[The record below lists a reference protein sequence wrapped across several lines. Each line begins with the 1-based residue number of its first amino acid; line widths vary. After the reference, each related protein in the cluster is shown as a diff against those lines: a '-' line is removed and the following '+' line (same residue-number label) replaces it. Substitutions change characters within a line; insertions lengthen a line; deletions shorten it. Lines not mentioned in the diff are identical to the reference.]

1 MIEQTCRSGK
11 PYPPG
16 PISKG
21 GKSMKITSP
30 IVGEVEVSAD
40 RVIEFPAG
48 LPGFEACRQFTL
60 LHAADNDAPKAFM
73 LQSLNDPDVMFSVTT
88 PDVLGLNYEFTLTD
102 DEVAALQL
110 SSADDVSLLL
120 IVRHNDDAQN
130 NPAESP
136 VRANLM
142 APLVLNTATRRGL
155 QKVIGKVDTSVTLRA
170 VA

>member
-1 MIEQTCRSGK
+1 
-11 PYPPG
+11 
-16 PISKG
+16 
-21 GKSMKITSP
+21 MKITSP
-30 IVGEVEVSAD
+30 IVGEVEVSSD
-40 RVIEFPAG
+40 RIIEFPAG

-60 LHAADNDAPKAFM
+60 LHDEGSEAPQAFM

-88 PDVLGLNYEFTLTD
+88 PDVLGLNYEFTLSD

-110 SSADDVSLLL
+110 TNPDDVSLLL
-120 IVRHNDDAQN
+120 IVRHNDSADS

-142 APLVLNTATRRGL
+142 APLVVNTTTRRGL
-155 QKVIGKVDTSVTLRA
+155 QKVIGRVDTRVTLHA

>member
-1 MIEQTCRSGK
+1 
-11 PYPPG
+11 
-16 PISKG
+16 
-21 GKSMKITSP
+21 MKITSP
-30 IVGEVEVSAD
+30 IVGVIEVSAD
-40 RVIEFPAG
+40 RIIEFPAG
-48 LPGFEACRQFTL
+48 LPGFEACKQFTL
-60 LHAADNDAPKAFM
+60 LHAEGNDAPKAFM
-73 LQSLNDPDVMFSVTT
+73 LQSLNDPEVMFSVTT

-110 SSADDVSLLL
+110 ASSDDVSLLL
-120 IVRHNDDAQN
+120 IVRHNDAADS

-170 VA
+170 VS